1 MLFLELWAGGDIP
14 LIGNSVQLKTEFFF
28 QKNDPYRKIVHAE

>member
-14 LIGNSVQLKTEFFF
+14 LIGNSAQLKTEILLSE
-28 QKNDPYRKIVHAE
+28 K